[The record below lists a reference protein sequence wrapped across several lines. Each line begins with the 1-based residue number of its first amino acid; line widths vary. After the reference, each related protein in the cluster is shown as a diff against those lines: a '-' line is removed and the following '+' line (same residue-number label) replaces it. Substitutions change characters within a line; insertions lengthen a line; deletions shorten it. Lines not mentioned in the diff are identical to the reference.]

1 MLNLRRSCYKAAP
14 RFYRRGFVSFQTLKI
29 DPTVPL
35 EEESL
40 AWYSPD
46 DFYPVT
52 IGEVLNSSY
61 KVLGKLGYGAH
72 STVWLCRDIRD
83 QTFVAVKVCTRDGH
97 QSARVHRELQFYE
110 RVSSIKTS
118 HRGQS
123 FIRGLLGTFEI
134 TGPAGQH
141 LCLIHP
147 PMHMTIRD
155 LQYMNGSRRLNGP
168 ILRWTLS
175 NVLSALAFLHEEA
188 EVIHTDIN
196 PSNIMLTVADETVL
210 ESVENAE
217 LENMLPKKIVNSNR
231 TIYSSH
237 KLGLPKDSLWG
248 EPVLCDF
255 GEARIGRHH
264 KGLVQPELYR
274 APEVLF
280 DMAWGSGVDVW
291 SVAAMVWD
299 LFENRHLFNAVD
311 ETGQPSATHH
321 VAEMVAYL
329 GLPPPGYIDRSET
342 TQRVFD
348 IQGQWKGAGGAV
360 VPPLSL
366 NDTITALHGENKCLF
381 LDFIKSMLAW
391 LPEKRKTASE
401 LLQDPWLNT
410 ATS

>member
-1 MLNLRRSCYKAAP
+1 MLHLRRSWYKAAP
-14 RFYRRGFVSFQTLKI
+14 QFFRRRSVAFCTSKL
-29 DPTVPL
+29 DSTVPL

-40 AWYSPD
+40 DRYSPD
-46 DFYPVT
+46 DFYPVAV
-52 IGEVLNSSY
+52 GEVLNSSY

-72 STVWLCRDIRD
+72 STVWLCRHIRD
-83 QTFVAVKVCTRDGH
+83 QTFVAVKVCTRNGQ

-110 RVSSIKTS
+110 RVSSIKS
-118 HRGQS
+118 NHHGQS
-123 FIRGLLGTFEI
+123 FVRGLLGTFEV

-141 LCLIHP
+141 LCLVHP

-155 LQYMNGSRRLNGP
+155 LQYMNDSRRLNEP
-168 ILRWTLS
+168 ILRWTLA
-175 NVLSALAFLHEEA
+175 NVLSALAFLHDEA
-188 EVIHTDIN
+188 EVIHTDVN

-210 ESVENAE
+210 HDVEKAE
-217 LENMLPKKIVNSNR
+217 IENRLPKKVVNEAR

-237 KLGLPKDSLWG
+237 KLGLPKEALWG

-255 GEARIGRHH
+255 GEARIGRNHR
-264 KGLVQPELYR
+264 GLIQPELYR

-280 DMAWGSGVDVW
+280 DMAWGSAVDIW
-291 SVAAMVWD
+291 SVAVMVWD

-329 GLPPPGYIDRSET
+329 GLPPLKYIGRSET

-348 IQGQWKGAGGAV
+348 SEGQWKGAGGAV
-360 VPPLSL
+360 IPSISL
-366 NDTITALHGENKCLF
+366 ENTITALDSDHKRIF
-381 LDFIKSMLAW
+381 LEFIKFMLDW

-401 LLQDPWLNT
+401 LLRDPWLNI
-410 ATS
+410 ASS

>member
-1 MLNLRRSCYKAAP
+1 M
-14 RFYRRGFVSFQTLKI
+14 

-35 EEESL
+35 EEETL

-46 DFYPVT
+46 DFYPIT
-52 IGEVLNSSY
+52 IGEVLDSSY
-61 KVLGKLGYGAH
+61 KVLGKLG
-72 STVWLCRDIRD
+72 D

-97 QSARVHRELQFYE
+97 RQSARVQRELQFYE

-118 HRGQS
+118 HHGQS
-123 FIRGLLGTFEI
+123 FIRGLLGTFQV

-141 LCLIHP
+141 LCLVHP

-155 LQYMNGSRRLNGP
+155 LQYMNGSRRLNEP
-168 ILRWTLS
+168 ILRWTLA
-175 NVLSALAFLHEEA
+175 NVLSALAFLHDEA

-210 ESVENAE
+210 CNVEKAE
-217 LENMLPKKIVNSNR
+217 RENMLPRKVVNKHR

-237 KLGLPKDSLWG
+237 KLGLPRDALWG
-248 EPVLCDF
+248 APVLCDF
-255 GEARIGRHH
+255 SEARIGKHH

-280 DMAWGSGVDVW
+280 NMTWGSGVDVW

-311 ETGQPSATHH
+311 ETGQPSATDH

-329 GLPPPGYIDRSET
+329 GLPPPGYMDRSET

-348 IQGQWKGAGGAV
+348 MKGQWKGAGGAV

-366 NDTITALHGENKCLF
+366 DDTITAVDGECKRLF
-381 LDFIKSMLAW
+381 LDFIKSMLDW

-401 LLQDPWLNT
+401 LLKDPWLNT
-410 ATS
+410 VFS